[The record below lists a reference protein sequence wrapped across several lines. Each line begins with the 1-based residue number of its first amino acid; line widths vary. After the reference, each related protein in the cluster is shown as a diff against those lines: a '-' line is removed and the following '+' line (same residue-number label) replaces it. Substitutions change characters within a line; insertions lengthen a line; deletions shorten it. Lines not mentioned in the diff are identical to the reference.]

1 MNILQAI
8 ADFATVT
15 NVKRSTRKLLFIQKK
30 KLLFTVLAH
39 PASTP
44 RCTHVQT
51 CVDAAGLYVQV
62 GSQHIS
68 WHTTHHCMG
77 EVLCQSGL
85 SLPEVSSSYSCL
97 CLTQEQNLLLRGSL
111 HINVSVLCHYLL
123 LLNGKHL
130 PLLHTW
136 NLPTLYDLLLPKWH

>member
-30 KLLFTVLAH
+30 NYFSQFLLIQHPHLAA
-39 PASTP
+39 PMF
-44 RCTHVQT
+44 RR
-51 CVDAAGLYVQV
+51 VDAAGLCVQV

-111 HINVSVLCHYLL
+111 HITVFCVVPLSVTIEWETFALTAHMERACSV
-123 LLNGKHL
+123 
-130 PLLHTW
+130 
-136 NLPTLYDLLLPKWH
+136 

>member
-44 RCTHVQT
+44 CCTHVQT

-111 HINVSVLCHYLL
+111 HITVFCVVPLSVTIEWETFALTAHMEHACSVL
-123 LLNGKHL
+123 
-130 PLLHTW
+130 PSFT
-136 NLPTLYDLLLPKWH
+136 

>member
-15 NVKRSTRKLLFIQKK
+15 NVKRSTQKLLFIQKK
-30 KLLFTVLAH
+30 NYFSQFLLIQHPHLAA
-39 PASTP
+39 PMF
-44 RCTHVQT
+44 RR
-51 CVDAAGLYVQV
+51 VDAAGLCVQV

-97 CLTQEQNLLLRGSL
+97 CLTQEKNLLLRGSL
-111 HINVSVLCHYLL
+111 HINVFVLCHYLL

-136 NLPTLYDLLLPKWH
+136 NVPTLYDLLLPKWH